1 MMRSL
6 CALLLLPSAVCA
18 QPYFQ
23 QHVAY
28 TINVRLDDST
38 HVLRGLEEFI
48 YTNNSTVTLDTI
60 HLHLWPNAYR
70 DHRSALCKQLDAQ
83 NDLDLHFAKQ
93 EERGHMD
100 SLAFSDP
107 QGPLTWGYDHV
118 HPDIGWLLL
127 RTPLA
132 PGQKVTIR
140 TPFRVK
146 IPDGR
151 FSRLGHTDQAY
162 YITQWYPKPAVFDA
176 QGWHAMPYLT
186 LGEFYSEFGSFD
198 VSITL
203 PANYVVGATGEL
215 QNPEERAWMDSL
227 SARPLSM
234 SISKGRDPF
243 PPSDPTTKTIRFKQD
258 SVHDFAWFADKRFQ
272 VRKSSIALPRSG
284 NTVTTWALFTP
295 KNAALWDKAASYVS
309 ESVRLYSQWVGDYPY
324 RACTAVDGTI
334 SAGGGMEYPMIT
346 IIGNMD
352 NAQALDEVI
361 AHEVGHNW
369 FYGLLGS
376 NERDHAW
383 MDEGVNSFVELRYM
397 RERYPDGSGGILPGA
412 LSKLLPDRA
421 LDHRFIPE
429 ATYRLN
435 ARRNLDQR
443 IEQPSAG
450 FTALN
455 YGAMVY
461 SKSTLV
467 FDHLFAYLGEEV
479 FDRCMQAYFREWHHK
494 HPGPQDMRAV
504 FERESGK
511 DLGWLFEELIT
522 TDHKIDVRAVKLKDG
537 LLTHRTRADH
547 PIPFPVTGW
556 NGKDS
561 LGTVWSDGAKGKG
574 STALPWPNASLIKID
589 AVHRSL
595 DIDRRNN
602 LVRDRTFLPRAPRT
616 SLRPLLG
623 ITDERRSWYWAPAL
637 AYNAHDGFMAG
648 LAVYNTTFPSSRME
662 WAVAPL
668 YGFASERPVGGA
680 RLMFH
685 HDRLRGSFLEN
696 FHIGVAAN
704 SASLATE
711 EPFERYFLR
720 VVPQVRFD
728 IRNDRA
734 KRNTAHFVSFRSTV
748 LQEYLQGTQ
757 GDSLRIDLREENI
770 YHEVSYNL
778 DHRSGLMPSS
788 VKLDLQHHNAFTRL
802 ALDARQAFV
811 YDRKHH
817 RVSVRLFA
825 GQFLRRD
832 EALMRNQ
839 MGWRLHWGSSDMMF
853 DHFFMERQDVGR
865 ITAQQMA
872 KDQGAFKTP
881 NSQGTSDSWIAA
893 INLEADVPF
902 GLPLMLFASAGA
914 APYAQVTASG
924 KEELWRMHY
933 EVGFGI
939 RIIRDIAEVWV
950 PLAVSKEIGDQL
962 ELNNIDFMERIRF
975 VLALE
980 KLDPTSLLRRISN

>member
-28 TINVRLDDST
+28 TIDVRLDDST

-83 NDLDLHFAKQ
+83 NELDLHFAKQ
-93 EERGHMD
+93 EERGHID
-100 SLAFSDP
+100 SLAFSDT
-107 QGPLTWGYDHV
+107 QGPLTWGYDPV

-132 PGQKVTIR
+132 PGQQVTIR
-140 TPFRVK
+140 TPFLVK

-648 LAVYNTTFPSSRME
+648 LAVYNTTFPSQPFE
-662 WAVAPL
+662 WVVAPL
-668 YGFASERPVGGA
+668 YGFASERPTGVA
-680 RLMFH
+680 RMEYHFDRMRSRVFQNIHIGLSGRTFSTFQD
-685 HDRLRGSFLEN
+685 HDAAAWFGKLSPSIRFDVERDPLVKPWAHAIGLRGVRIWNTEQYSSVDDVLYQYTETQDYVELQHVMADTRRLHPSAITTTLTAAEDWLRGSIE
-696 FHIGVAAN
+696 I
-704 SASLATE
+704 
-711 EPFERYFLR
+711 
-720 VVPQVRFD
+720 
-728 IRNDRA
+728 
-734 KRNTAHFVSFRSTV
+734 K
-748 LQEYLQGTQ
+748 
-757 GDSLRIDLREENI
+757 
-770 YHEVSYNL
+770 
-778 DHRSGLMPSS
+778 
-788 VKLDLQHHNAFTRL
+788 
-802 ALDARQAFV
+802 QAFA
-811 YDRKHH
+811 YNARNKQL
-817 RVSVRLFA
+817 RLRLFA
-825 GQFLRRD
+825 GTFLNNKPERSLD
-832 EALMRNQ
+832 A
-839 MGWRLHWGSSDMMF
+839 WGLTWGPEDMMYDHSYLERGPS
-853 DHFFMERQDVGR
+853 DHFLGRQFNR
-865 ITAQQMA
+865 Q
-872 KDQGAFKTP
+872 QGAFKTP
-881 NSQGTSDSWIAA
+881 FFGGGSETWMISLNTEFDLPFSFPIA
-893 INLEADVPF
+893 F
-902 GLPLMLFASAGA
+902 FASAGWIPEKIA
-914 APYAQVTASG
+914 ATGAIRTGTYAEA
-924 KEELWRMHY
+924 
-933 EVGFGI
+933 GI
-939 RIIRDIAEVWV
+939 GLPLVKDVLEVWL
-950 PLAVSKEIGDQL
+950 PLIVSKKIADEEEYYDRTVS
-962 ELNNIDFMERIRF
+962 DRIRF

-980 KLDPTSLLRRISN
+980 KIDPTKLLRNIRP